1 MTTKLKIDLL
11 QGILEVEGS
20 EVFVR
25 AIYSDFKAYF
35 GGEEPGAELPQLAE
49 KRRRTRR
56 SKRSEIQAQ
65 PAQRPVVT
73 EQPAADGARPVEVK
87 PEPEAPL
94 PAPVD
99 PAPKAS
105 PKPEYTFL
113 ETLDLSSADGRPSLV
128 GFMDAKFPITNDERN
143 LVFLY
148 YLQYTLKIK
157 EITIDHIYTC
167 YRAAKIRAP
176 FNIDHSL
183 QTTARQ
189 HRWVKIDKNGHLSLT
204 SSGKLYVEKQL
215 PKTTKSK

>member
-20 EVFVR
+20 EVFVK

-35 GGEEPGAELPQLAE
+35 VGEEPGAELSQPAE
-49 KRRRTRR
+49 KRRRARR
-56 SKRSEIQAQ
+56 SKKREVQTEPAKQ
-65 PAQRPVVT
+65 PVAT
-73 EQPAADGARPVEVK
+73 EKPAIDGVEPVEIK
-87 PEPEAPL
+87 PEPEISPL
-94 PAPVD
+94 EPVD
-99 PAPKAS
+99 LGPKA
-105 PKPEYTFL
+105 PTKPEYTFL
-113 ETLDLSSADGRPSLV
+113 ETLDLASADGRPSLV

-176 FNIDHSL
+176 FNINHSL
-183 QTTARQ
+183 QSTATQ
-189 HRWVKIDKNGHLSLT
+189 HRWVKIDKKGNLSLT
-204 SSGKLYVEKQL
+204 PSGKLYVEKQL